1 MYTMNPGYSA
11 SYQKGRKKS
20 LNYRSKLSGLIYDL
34 RLTQYI
40 YDIQMLFIDKL
51 DSAMNGEI
59 VSWKSVTLFSRCLIW
74 LQLPPPPPCMF
85 QNGNSASL
93 SLNWGRMCK
102 RLRSSG
108 IDSKESIP
116 PACLAWRAGA
126 SNRVVVPA
134 RQAGNRF
141 QGSLKDLQPQP
152 TTHASYLSSL
162 Y

>member
-1 MYTMNPGYSA
+1 M
-11 SYQKGRKKS
+11 
-20 LNYRSKLSGLIYDL
+20 IYDL

-51 DSAMNGEI
+51 DSAMDGEI
-59 VSWKSVTLFSRCLIW
+59 VSWKSVTLFSRRLIW
-74 LQLPPPPPCMF
+74 LR
-85 QNGNSASL
+85 
-93 SLNWGRMCK
+93 GRVCK

-116 PACLAWRAGA
+116 PACLAWRAGT

-152 TTHASYLSSL
+152 TTHAVFASYLSSL